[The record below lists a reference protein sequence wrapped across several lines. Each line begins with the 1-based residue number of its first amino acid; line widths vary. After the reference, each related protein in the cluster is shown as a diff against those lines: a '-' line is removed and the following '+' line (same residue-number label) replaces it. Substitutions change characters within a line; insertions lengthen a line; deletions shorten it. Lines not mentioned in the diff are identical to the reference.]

1 MCVIVASGPFVRILT
16 LHSSCP
22 RILALVLILPLS
34 AVADQCPAP
43 ARGEQRAPHPLDET
57 PADAPIEITS
67 EGAEVTRSGDA
78 VLKGRVEVRQGSRVI
93 RAENAVYDA
102 RAQRFEVSGAVEYTD
117 EQVRLRGEHATVSSE
132 GGATIGAASFEM
144 PQRPAR
150 GSASRVR
157 LEPDGDLDLQDVR
170 YTTCPAGN
178 SDWVLKASELRVDQS
193 SSTGSGRNVRLDFKG
208 VPILY
213 APFISFPVGD
223 QRKSGILFP
232 SFGNSTR
239 SGTEIGIPWYWNI
252 APNYDAT
259 LTGNWLSSRGPKL
272 DTEFRYLTR
281 SSEGQMLLEYLPDDD
296 LTGTDRSLVRLIDT
310 SDLTQRIR
318 FTADAANASDEEWFE
333 DFGLGIEGTSITY
346 LQRVAQLEYLG
357 REWRAIARAQNFQT
371 IDDTIDPVDRPY
383 TILPQLIVN
392 GRLRD
397 RAFGLGFDLDAELV
411 NFDRGTGLTGQRF
424 DLLPQLRMPLR
435 GAGVYV
441 EPAVGWRYTTYELD
455 DAEPGADTSPSRSV
469 PVVSVDT
476 GLVFERL
483 AGAGGN
489 RLQTIEPRLYYLY
502 VPHRD
507 QADLPIFDS
516 GVPDLNL
523 IQLFRN
529 NRFVGPDRLGDAN
542 QISIGLTTRL
552 VDFSTGRQF
561 LSATVG
567 QAFYL
572 QQPRV
577 ALPDEEPEEDDA
589 SDIVARLEIAAYKDW
604 NVNMGLQ
611 WDPYDSSTEKGEI
624 RLQYAPEHER
634 VANVGYRFR
643 RASLEQWD
651 ASFAWP
657 VSRDWALYGRMVY
670 SLLDDTTLERMAG
683 VEYRAC
689 CWRLRLVSRRYV
701 SNRTG
706 ESDSSIQVQL
716 ELNGLSSVGVPADAF
731 LERSI
736 RGYSARP
743 YEP

>member
-1 MCVIVASGPFVRILT
+1 VRPYPKL
-16 LHSSCP
+16 LSSCP
-22 RILALVLILPLS
+22 CILALALILPLS
-34 AVADQCPAP
+34 AVADQCPSP
-43 ARGEQRAPHPLDET
+43 ARGEQRVPHPQDET

-67 EGAEVTRSGDA
+67 EGAEVSRSGDA
-78 VLKGRVEVRQGSRVI
+78 VLKGRVEVRQGSRLI
-93 RAENAVYDA
+93 RAQNAVYDA
-102 RAQRFEVSGAVEYTD
+102 SAQRFNVYGAVEYTD
-117 EQVRLRGEHATVSSE
+117 DQVRLRGENASVSSE
-132 GGATIGAASFEM
+132 GGATVGAASFEM
-144 PQRPAR
+144 PLRPAR

-157 LEPDGDLDLQDVR
+157 LEPDGDLDLRDVR
-170 YTTCPAGN
+170 YTTCPAGI
-178 SDWVLKASELRVDQS
+178 SDWILKASELRVDQS
-193 SSTGSGRNVRLDFKG
+193 SSTGTGRNVRLDFKG

-213 APFISFPVGD
+213 TPFISFPVGD
-223 QRKSGILFP
+223 QRKSGFLFP

-272 DTEFRYLTR
+272 DTELRYLTR
-281 SSEGQMLLEYLPDDD
+281 SSEGQMVVEYLPDDD
-296 LTGTDRSLVRLIDT
+296 LTGRERSLVRLIDT
-310 SDLTQRIR
+310 SDLTRRLR
-318 FTADAANASDEEWFE
+318 FTADAANASDDEWFE
-333 DFGLGIEGTSITY
+333 DFGLGIEGTSVTY
-346 LQRVAQLEYLG
+346 LQRVAQLEYLSH
-357 REWRAIARAQNFQT
+357 EWRAIARAQNFQT
-371 IDDTIDPVDRPY
+371 IDDTIDPLDRPY

-392 GRLRD
+392 GRLRN

-411 NFDRGTGLTGQRF
+411 NFDRGIGLNGQRF
-424 DLLPQLRMPLR
+424 DVLPQLRMPLR

-441 EPAVGWRYTTYELD
+441 EPAVGWRYTSYALD
-455 DAEPGADTSPSRSV
+455 NAEPGADTSPSRSA

-483 AGAGGN
+483 AGSGGN

-502 VPHRD
+502 VPYRD

-523 IQLFRN
+523 FQLFRN

-542 QISIGLTTRL
+542 QISLGLTTRL
-552 VDFSTGRQF
+552 VDFHTGRQF
-561 LSATVG
+561 MSATVG

-572 QQPRV
+572 RQPRV
-577 ALPDEEPEEDDA
+577 ALPDEEPEEDDV
-589 SDIVARLEIAAYKDW
+589 SDIVARLDIAAYKDW

-611 WDPYDSSTEKGEI
+611 WDPYGSSTEKGEV
-624 RLQYAPEHER
+624 RLQYAPEYDR

-643 RASLEQWD
+643 RSSLEQWD

-657 VSRDWALYGRMVY
+657 VSRDWAVYGRMVY

-706 ESDSSIQVQL
+706 ESDSSIQLQL